1 MALGGGTWQTQNKV
15 LPGTYINIISA
26 AKASAT
32 LSDRGYAAVPLMLD
46 WGPDNKIIEITNG
59 DFQKNSLKLLGH
71 AYADKEMLPLREI
84 FQYAQVLYT
93 YRLNGG
99 GEKAQNAF
107 CTAKY
112 SGITGNRL
120 SIVIAANADN
130 PSAFD
135 VSTYLDTT
143 EVDTQTVTTAAE
155 LKANYFVSFKSDA
168 ALEATAKTPLTGGTN
183 GTAENAA
190 YQTFLDKLETY
201 SFNTLGC
208 PAKDSVTIN
217 LFVNYTKRMR
227 DEVGSKFQT
236 IIYNNSDTAK
246 LADYEGVI
254 ELQNKIVDYDETIP
268 GLGEHGLVYWVT
280 GVSAG
285 CPVNASNTNR
295 RYNGELTVDTEYSQ
309 TALSKAIEN
318 GKFVLH
324 SNNGVVSVLRD
335 IDSLITVS
343 DTKGDDFKSNQ
354 TIRVCDQFA
363 NDLAVLFN
371 TRYLGVVP
379 NDADGRVALW
389 NDACKLLEELQKLRA
404 IENFD
409 SASVVM
415 AQGDTKRAVVC
426 TFDALNIV
434 NAMETLYVSA
444 VIV

>member
-1 MALGGGTWQTQNKV
+1 MALGGGTWLTQNKV

-32 LSDRGYAAVPLMLD
+32 LSDRGYAAIPLMLD
-46 WGPDNKIIEITNG
+46 WGPDDKIIEITSG
-59 DFQKNSLKLLGH
+59 EFQKESLKLLGH
-71 AYADKEMLPLREI
+71 AYTDKEMLPLREI
-84 FQYAQVLYT
+84 FQYAQTLYT

-99 GEKAQNAF
+99 GEKASNDF

-112 SGITGNRL
+112 SGIAGNKL
-120 SIVIAANADN
+120 ATAIVINADN
-130 PSAFD
+130 PTAFD
-135 VSTYLDTT
+135 VNTYFDTT
-143 EVDTQTVTTAAE
+143 LVDSQTVTTMAA
-155 LKANYFVSFKSDA
+155 LKANDYVRFNA
-168 ALEATAKTPLTGGTN
+168 NAEIAATAKTPLTGGTN
-183 GTAENAA
+183 GETANAA
-190 YQTFLDKLETY
+190 YQSYLDKLESY

-208 PAKDSVTIN
+208 PSKDPVTIN
-217 LFVNYTKRMR
+217 LFVNYTKRLR

-236 IIYNNSDTAK
+236 VIYNNSDTQK

-254 ELQNKIVDYDETIP
+254 ELGNKITDFDETIP
-268 GLGEHGLVYWVT
+268 GLGEYGAIYWVT
-280 GVSAG
+280 GASAG
-285 CPVNASNTNR
+285 CAVNASNTNR
-295 RYNGELTVDTEYSQ
+295 RYNGELTIDTDYSQ
-309 TALSKAIEN
+309 TALIKAVEN
-318 GKFVLH
+318 GKFMFH

-363 NDLAVLFN
+363 NDFAVLFN
-371 TRYLGVVP
+371 TRYLGTVP

-409 SASVVM
+409 TASVVM
-415 AQGDTKRAVVC
+415 AQGDTKRSVTC
-426 TFDALNIV
+426 TFGALNIV
-434 NAMETLYVSA
+434 NAMEQLYVSA